1 MKKLYPIIAVL
12 TLLSTTAKAQQTIRG
27 WVTDE
32 QRLPIEYANVIAL
45 SVRDSSLVTG
55 IVTDKEGAFQLSLS
69 TDMQVFLRVS
79 GIGYEQ
85 RNVLLPLI
93 ADTLQLKA
101 ESDTKA
107 IEGVTV
113 TASRPKMAIRNDAL
127 VTTIIGS
134 SLAKAGSGNDVLK
147 RIPLLK
153 GKEGSYSV
161 IGRGAAVIY
170 INNRKITDPTEI
182 ERLNSADIKDGEV
195 VTNPGAR
202 DDATVGAVI
211 RIHTVRKAGDGFG
224 FDVRSAY
231 YQSENVDLSER
242 VNWKYRH
249 KRLELF
255 GGHGYS
261 LDNSLEHS
269 TTTTIVHADT
279 LWQQDFT
286 QKVPDK
292 NSIFKNIIGADYQL
306 NDSNS
311 VGIKYMI
318 NFPHDF
324 PLSVFISSDVTANGT
339 FYDHINTFATCKQSH
354 RPSQFINLYYVGKI
368 GKMDIDF
375 NADYLYNKQNN
386 HTTSREESRNK
397 TSRTVTSDNQE
408 RNRLFASKL
417 TLGYPVLGG
426 NLTVGAEY
434 TYTNRNDTYSNPE
447 NYVPSSSAQLKE
459 SNIAPFMEYKH
470 QLSICQLTAGLRW
483 EAVRF
488 NYYENGQHIAN
499 QSRSFSNLFP
509 SISVATQLGDLQ
521 MQLSYAART
530 RRPSYS
536 QLSNNVIYGNRFL
549 MQSGNPLL
557 QHEYIHDISL
567 GAMWKFIQFGI
578 SYNDRRHA
586 IVFWS
591 EQNSHNS
598 AISRLTYTNLP
609 SIKTI
614 STQLAFSPTIGIWTP
629 EFTALMKKQWLTLH
643 TSTKTYKL
651 NKPIWQ
657 FSFNNTF
664 DFGKGWLLAMESY
677 LVTKGNS
684 EISSLASNRGSLDI
698 NLTKSFLKDRLAL
711 RIGGTDL
718 FHTQKEGGISYTES
732 METQYIGTYDSRQF
746 VLTVTYKFNT
756 SRSKYKGTGA
766 GQAEKNRL

>member
-1 MKKLYPIIAVL
+1 MEKLLLILLLFCTGFRANAQSVSGKVLDENKKPI
-12 TLLSTTAKAQQTIRG
+12 
-27 WVTDE
+27 
-32 QRLPIEYANVIAL
+32 PYANVIIL
-45 SVRDSSLVTG
+45 SAKDSTFIVGTTTADDGSFNFKEVTVG
-55 IVTDKEGAFQLSLS
+55 NILKASFV
-69 TDMQVFLRVS
+69 
-79 GIGYEQ
+79 GYEPFTT
-85 RNVLLPLI
+85 VLSNQDNLTIVLKEDAKMMKEVVVKGSVPLHKM
-93 ADTLQLKA
+93 TTEGLQ
-101 ESDTKA
+101 TN
-107 IEGVTV
+107 IE
-113 TASRPKMAIRNDAL
+113 N
-127 VTTIIGS
+127 TILSKLGTCE
-134 SLAKAGSGNDVLK
+134 DVLAHVPGLTK
-147 RIPLLK
+147 K
-153 GKEGSYSV
+153 KDGYEV
-161 IGRGAAVIY
+161 FGRGTPIIY
-170 INNRKITDPTEI
+170 INGRQMRDATEL
-182 ERLNSADIKDGEV
+182 ERLKSSDIKSVEV
-195 VTNPGAR
+195 ISNPGSRYNA
-202 DDATVGAVI
+202 AVRAVVKI
-211 RIHTVRKAGDGFG
+211 RTKKAVGDGFG
-224 FDVRSAY
+224 FDVRSSY
-231 YQSENVDLSER
+231 QQSENVDLSEQL
-242 VNWKYRH
+242 NWKYRH

-255 GGHGYS
+255 GTHGYS

-269 TTTTIVHADT
+269 KITTIVQTDT

-286 QKVPDK
+286 EKVTEK
-292 NSIFKNIIGADYQL
+292 NSIFKNTVGADYQL

-311 VGIKYMI
+311 VGIKYML

-324 PLSVFISSDVTANGT
+324 PLSVILSSDVTANGI
-339 FYDHINTFATCKQSH
+339 FYDHINTFATRKQSH

-375 NADYLYNKQNN
+375 NADYLYNKQND
-386 HTTSREESRNK
+386 HTICREESRNK
-397 TSRTVTSDNQE
+397 VSRTVTSDNQE
-408 RNRLFASKL
+408 RNRLIASKL

-426 NLTVGAEY
+426 NLSVGAEY
-434 TYTNRNDTYSNPE
+434 TYTNRNDAYSNPE
-447 NYVPSSSAQLKE
+447 NYIPSSSAQLKE

-483 EAVRF
+483 ESVRF

-509 SISVATQLGDLQ
+509 SISAATQIGGLQ

-530 RRPSYS
+530 RRPSYR
-536 QLSNNVIYGNRFL
+536 QLSNNVTYVNRFL
-549 MQSGNPLL
+549 MQSGNPRL
-557 QHEYIHDISL
+557 QHEYIHTISL

-586 IVFWS
+586 IVYWS
-591 EQNSHNS
+591 EQDSHNS
-598 AISRLTYTNLP
+598 AITHLTNTNLP

-657 FSFNNTF
+657 FSFNNSF
-664 DFGKGWLLAMESY
+664 DFGKGWLLSMESY
-677 LVTKGNS
+677 YIKRGDAEIGAIVRNS
-684 EISSLASNRGSLDI
+684 GSVDIS
-698 NLTKSFLKDRLAL
+698 LTKSFLKDRLAL

-732 METQYIGTYDSRQF
+732 METQQISTFDSRQF

>member
-1 MKKLYPIIAVL
+1 MKKLLLILLLFCTGLRANAQSVSGKVLDENKKPI
-12 TLLSTTAKAQQTIRG
+12 
-27 WVTDE
+27 
-32 QRLPIEYANVIAL
+32 PYANVIIL
-45 SVRDSSLVTG
+45 SAKDSTFIVGTTTADDGSFNFKEVTLG
-55 IVTDKEGAFQLSLS
+55 NILKASFV
-69 TDMQVFLRVS
+69 
-79 GIGYEQ
+79 GYEPFTT
-85 RNVLLPLI
+85 VLSNQDNLTIVLKEDAKMMKEVVVKGNAPLHKMTTEGI
-93 ADTLQLKA
+93 QTN
-101 ESDTKA
+101 
-107 IEGVTV
+107 IE
-113 TASRPKMAIRNDAL
+113 N
-127 VTTIIGS
+127 TILSKLGTCE
-134 SLAKAGSGNDVLK
+134 DVLAHVPGLTK
-147 RIPLLK
+147 KKDGYEVFGK
-153 GKEGSYSV
+153 GTP
-161 IGRGAAVIY
+161 IIY
-170 INNRKITDPTEI
+170 INGRQMRDATEL
-182 ERLNSADIKDGEV
+182 ERLKSSDIKSVEV
-195 VTNPGAR
+195 ISNPGSRYNA
-202 DDATVGAVI
+202 AVRAVVKI
-211 RIHTVRKAGDGFG
+211 CTKKAVGDGFG

-242 VNWKYRH
+242 VNWKYH
-249 KRLELF
+249 HNRLELF
-255 GGHGYS
+255 GTHGYS

-269 TTTTIVHADT
+269 KITTIVQTDT

-286 QKVPDK
+286 EKVTGK
-292 NSIFKNIIGADYQL
+292 NYIFKNTVGADYQL

-311 VGIKYMI
+311 VGIKYML

-324 PLSVFISSDVTANGT
+324 PLSVILSSDVTANGI
-339 FYDHINTFATCKQSH
+339 FYDHINTFATRKQSH

-375 NADYLYNKQNN
+375 NADYLYNKKND
-386 HTTSREESRNK
+386 HTTCREESRNK
-397 TSRTVTSDNQE
+397 VSRTVTSDNQE
-408 RNRLFASKL
+408 RNRLIASKL

-426 NLTVGAEY
+426 NLSVGAEY

-459 SNIAPFMEYKH
+459 SNIAPFMEYKYL
-470 QLSICQLTAGLRW
+470 LSICQLTAGLCW

-509 SISVATQLGDLQ
+509 SISAATQIGGLQ

-530 RRPSYS
+530 RRPSYR
-536 QLSNNVIYGNRFL
+536 QLSNNVTYVNRFL
-549 MQSGNPLL
+549 MQSGNPRL
-557 QHEYIHDISL
+557 QHEYIHTISL

-586 IVFWS
+586 IVYWS
-591 EQNSHNS
+591 EQDSHNS
-598 AISRLTYTNLP
+598 AITHLTNTNLP

-657 FSFNNTF
+657 FSFNNSF
-664 DFGKGWLLAMESY
+664 DFGKGWLLSMESY
-677 LVTKGNS
+677 YIKRGDAEIGAIVRNS
-684 EISSLASNRGSLDI
+684 GSVDIS
-698 NLTKSFLKDRLAL
+698 LTKSFLKDRLAL

-732 METQYIGTYDSRQF
+732 METQQISTFDSRQF

>member
-1 MKKLYPIIAVL
+1 MERLLLILLLFCTGLRANAQSVSGKVLDEKQNPI
-12 TLLSTTAKAQQTIRG
+12 
-27 WVTDE
+27 
-32 QRLPIEYANVIAL
+32 PYANVVILSAKDSAFIAGTTTL
-45 SVRDSSLVTG
+45 EDGRFSINNV
-55 IVTDKEGAFQLSLS
+55 A
-69 TDMQVFLRVS
+69 S
-79 GIGYEQ
+79 GNILKASFIGYEPYFKTLSGQ
-85 RNVLLPLI
+85 ETLTIVLKEDAKMMKEVVVKGNAPLHKMTSEGI
-93 ADTLQLKA
+93 QTN
-101 ESDTKA
+101 
-107 IEGVTV
+107 IE
-113 TASRPKMAIRNDAL
+113 N
-127 VTTIIGS
+127 TILSKLGTCE
-134 SLAKAGSGNDVLK
+134 DVLAHVPGLTRK
-147 RIPLLK
+147 KDGYEVFGK
-153 GKEGSYSV
+153 GTP
-161 IGRGAAVIY
+161 IIY
-170 INNRKITDPTEI
+170 INGRQMRDATEL
-182 ERLNSADIKDGEV
+182 ERLKSSDIKSIEV
-195 VTNPGAR
+195 ISNPGSRYNA
-202 DDATVGAVI
+202 AVRAVVKI
-211 RIHTVRKAGDGFG
+211 RTRKAIGDGFG

-231 YQSENVDLSER
+231 YQSENVDLSEQL
-242 VNWKYRH
+242 NWKYRH

-255 GGHGYS
+255 GTHGYS

-269 TTTTIVHADT
+269 KTTTIVHADT

-286 QKVPDK
+286 QKVPEK
-292 NSIFKNIIGADYQL
+292 NSIFKNTIGADYQL

-311 VGIKYMI
+311 VGIKYML

-324 PLSVFISSDVTANGT
+324 PLSVFLSSDVTANGT

-354 RPSQFINLYYVGKI
+354 RPSQFINLYYIGKI

-397 TSRTVTSDNQE
+397 VSRTVTSDNQE

-426 NLTVGAEY
+426 NLSVGAEY

-459 SNIAPFMEYKH
+459 SNIAPFVEYKH
-470 QLSICQLTAGLRW
+470 MLPICQLTAGLRW

-530 RRPSYS
+530 RRPSYR
-536 QLSNNVIYGNRFL
+536 QLSNNVTYGNRFL

-557 QHEYIHDISL
+557 QHEYIHDINL
-567 GAMWKFIQFGI
+567 GVMWKFIQFGI
-578 SYNDRRHA
+578 SFNDRRHA

-591 EQNSHNS
+591 EQDSHNS

-664 DFGKGWLLAMESY
+664 DFGKGWLLSMESY

>member
-1 MKKLYPIIAVL
+1 MERLLLILLLFCTELCANAQSVSGKVLDEKQNPI
-12 TLLSTTAKAQQTIRG
+12 
-27 WVTDE
+27 
-32 QRLPIEYANVIAL
+32 PYANVVILSAKDSAFIAGTTTL
-45 SVRDSSLVTG
+45 EDGRFSINNV
-55 IVTDKEGAFQLSLS
+55 A
-69 TDMQVFLRVS
+69 S
-79 GIGYEQ
+79 GNILKASFIGYEPYFKTLSGQ
-85 RNVLLPLI
+85 ETLTIVLKEDAKMMKEIVVKGNAPLHKMTTEGI
-93 ADTLQLKA
+93 QTN
-101 ESDTKA
+101 
-107 IEGVTV
+107 IE
-113 TASRPKMAIRNDAL
+113 N
-127 VTTIIGS
+127 TILSKLGTCE
-134 SLAKAGSGNDVLK
+134 DVLAH
-147 RIPLLK
+147 IPGLTK
-153 GKEGSYSV
+153 KKDGYEV
-161 IGRGAAVIY
+161 FGRGTPIIY
-170 INNRKITDPTEI
+170 INGRQMRDATEL
-182 ERLNSADIKDGEV
+182 ERLKSSDIKSVEV
-195 VTNPGAR
+195 ISNPGSRYNA
-202 DDATVGAVI
+202 AVRAVVKI
-211 RIHTVRKAGDGFG
+211 RTKKAVGDGFG
-224 FDVRSAY
+224 FDVRSTY
-231 YQSENVDLSER
+231 YQSENIDLSEQL
-242 VNWKYRH
+242 NWKYRH
-249 KRLELF
+249 KHLELF
-255 GGHGYS
+255 GTHGYS
-261 LDNSLEHS
+261 LDNGNYPS

-286 QKVPDK
+286 QKATEK
-292 NSIFKNIIGADYQL
+292 NSIFKNTIGADYQL

-311 VGIKYMI
+311 VGIKYML
-318 NFPHDF
+318 NFLHDF
-324 PLSVFISSDVTANGT
+324 PQPFMLSSDVTANGT

-426 NLTVGAEY
+426 NLSVGAEY

-459 SNIAPFMEYKH
+459 SNIAPFVEYKH
-470 QLSICQLTAGLRW
+470 MLPICQLTAGLRW

-509 SISVATQLGDLQ
+509 SISAATQIGDLQ

-530 RRPSYS
+530 RRPSYR
-536 QLSNNVIYGNRFL
+536 QLSNNVTYGNRFL

-557 QHEYIHDISL
+557 QHEYIHTISL

-578 SYNDRRHA
+578 SFNDRRHA

-591 EQNSHNS
+591 EQDSHNS

-664 DFGKGWLLAMESY
+664 DFGKGWLLSMESY
-677 LVTKGNS
+677 LVTKGDS
-684 EISSLASNRGSLDI
+684 EIGSLASNRGSLDI

-718 FHTQKEGGISYTES
+718 FHTQKEGGIGYTES

>member
-1 MKKLYPIIAVL
+1 MEKLLLILLLFCTGLRANAQSVSGKVLDENKKPI
-12 TLLSTTAKAQQTIRG
+12 
-27 WVTDE
+27 
-32 QRLPIEYANVIAL
+32 PYANVIIL
-45 SVRDSSLVTG
+45 SAKDSTFIVGTTTADDGSFNFKEVTLG
-55 IVTDKEGAFQLSLS
+55 NILKASFV
-69 TDMQVFLRVS
+69 
-79 GIGYEQ
+79 GYEPFTT
-85 RNVLLPLI
+85 VLSNQDNLTIVLKEDVKMMKEVVVKGSAPLHKM
-93 ADTLQLKA
+93 TTEGLQ
-101 ESDTKA
+101 TN
-107 IEGVTV
+107 IE
-113 TASRPKMAIRNDAL
+113 N
-127 VTTIIGS
+127 TILSKLGTCE
-134 SLAKAGSGNDVLK
+134 DVLAHVPGLTK
-147 RIPLLK
+147 K
-153 GKEGSYSV
+153 KDGYEV
-161 IGRGAAVIY
+161 FGRGTPIIY
-170 INNRKITDPTEI
+170 INGRQMRDATEL
-182 ERLNSADIKDGEV
+182 ERLKSSDIKSVEV
-195 VTNPGAR
+195 ISNPGSRYNA
-202 DDATVGAVI
+202 AVRAVVKI
-211 RIHTVRKAGDGFG
+211 RTKKAVGDGFG

-231 YQSENVDLSER
+231 YQSENVDLSEW

-249 KRLELF
+249 NRLELF

-261 LDNSLEHS
+261 LDNGHYPSK
-269 TTTTIVHADT
+269 TTTIVQTDT

-286 QKVPDK
+286 QEVTQR
-292 NSIFKNIIGADYQL
+292 NSIFKNTVGADYQL

-311 VGIKYMI
+311 VGIKYML

-324 PLSVFISSDVTANGT
+324 LLSGILSSDITANGT
-339 FYDHINTFATCKQSH
+339 FYDHINTFATRKLSY

-375 NADYLYNKQNN
+375 NADYLYNKQND
-386 HTTSREESRNK
+386 HTTYREESRNK
-397 TSRTVTSDNQE
+397 VSRTVTSDNQE
-408 RNRLFASKL
+408 RNRLIASKL

-426 NLTVGAEY
+426 NLSVGAEY
-434 TYTNRNDTYSNPE
+434 TYTNRNDAYSNPE
-447 NYVPSSSAQLKE
+447 NYVPSSAAQLKE
-459 SNIAPFMEYKH
+459 SNIAPFMEYKYL
-470 QLSICQLTAGLRW
+470 LSICQLKAGLRW
-483 EAVRF
+483 ESVRF

-509 SISVATQLGDLQ
+509 SISAATQIGGLQ

-530 RRPSYS
+530 RRPSYR
-536 QLSNNVIYGNRFL
+536 QLSNNVTYVNRFL
-549 MQSGNPLL
+549 MQSGNPRL
-557 QHEYIHDISL
+557 QHEYIHTISL

-586 IVFWS
+586 IVYWS
-591 EQNSHNS
+591 EQDSHNS
-598 AISRLTYTNLP
+598 AITHLTNTNLP

-657 FSFNNTF
+657 FSFNNSF
-664 DFGKGWLLAMESY
+664 DFGKGWLLSMESY
-677 LVTKGNS
+677 YIKRGDAEIGAIVRNS
-684 EISSLASNRGSLDI
+684 GSVDIS
-698 NLTKSFLKDRLAL
+698 LTKSFLKDRLAL

-732 METQYIGTYDSRQF
+732 METQQISTFDSRQF